1 MSAAT
6 RSGSRAEDVLAG
18 LDEEQRT
25 AAQAVTG
32 PVCIL
37 AGAGTGKTRTITHRI
52 AYGVH
57 TGVYVPE
64 QVLAVTFTARA
75 AGELR
80 TRLQALDV
88 GGVQARTF
96 HAAAMRQLR
105 YFAPRVLGGPM
116 PALIEN
122 KLRVVASAAAR
133 NRLTTDRTS
142 LRDLASEI
150 EWAKTTLATPEDYP
164 ARAKAA
170 GRETPFEPAAVAAVY
185 ASYES
190 AKERDGALD
199 FEDLLLVTAYAL
211 EGHPDVARAV
221 RDQYRHFVVD
231 EYQDVNPLQQRLL
244 DAWLGG
250 RAEVC
255 VVGDPNQTIY
265 SFTGADPDYL
275 LGFADRYPDAEV
287 VKLER
292 DYRST
297 PQVVGLANRLIGM
310 APRRKGCPACGC
322 SASAPTPPSRGS
334 RSTPTSPPRPRRSPS
349 AAGR

>member
-116 PALIEN
+116 PPLIEK
-122 KLRVVASAAAR
+122 KLRVVATAAACI
-133 NRLTTDRTS
+133 DCC
-142 LRDLASEI
+142 AS
-150 EWAKTTLATPEDYP
+150 
-164 ARAKAA
+164 
-170 GRETPFEPAAVAAVY
+170 
-185 ASYES
+185 
-190 AKERDGALD
+190 
-199 FEDLLLVTAYAL
+199 AL
-211 EGHPDVARAV
+211 EIMSR
-221 RDQYRHFVVD
+221 
-231 EYQDVNPLQQRLL
+231 
-244 DAWLGG
+244 
-250 RAEVC
+250 
-255 VVGDPNQTIY
+255 
-265 SFTGADPDYL
+265 
-275 LGFADRYPDAEV
+275 
-287 VKLER
+287 
-292 DYRST
+292 
-297 PQVVGLANRLIGM
+297 
-310 APRRKGCPACGC
+310 
-322 SASAPTPPSRGS
+322 SAPDSMWPGAM
-334 RSTPTSPPRPRRSPS
+334 PRYC
-349 AAGR
+349 AAFCCCVLDT